1 MNESIIKNLTHFEI
15 ETRDMVLKPVSICT
29 SVSNLEINISVV
41 ADQDILPSCL
51 SLKTTT
57 RRFPHKDI
65 YLKLEQMPSFKSLAL
80 SEISSDLPT
89 THHIP

>member
-1 MNESIIKNLTHFEI
+1 MNESIIKNFTHFEI

-29 SVSNLEINISVV
+29 SVSNLEMNISV
-41 ADQDILPSCL
+41 ADQDILPSGL

-57 RRFPHKDI
+57 RRFPHEDI
-65 YLKLEQMPSFKSLAL
+65 YLKRVQMPSLKSLAL